1 MADTS
6 CAATTAPT
14 VPVFLARIGHVEQPC
29 VDARTLHTQLEAG
42 NTFCHWFNARVQKY
56 RLQAGRDY
64 APTAEPACDAQ
75 GLRIGRP
82 PKNYHFGIETAKAL
96 SLAEGTAAAQG
107 IWRQLIGQEAN
118 VQSPADTGN
127 DYVRISTTQAQ
138 TLRNMVTELV
148 SKQAHRISLLHR
160 QTVWTA
166 FQRYFDITSHQE
178 LPASRFE
185 EARTYLSNPSLIE
198 ALAPHK
204 QPIIS
209 QTTEVQH
216 TINRRAWSLAAETM
230 PLFQQFLQ
238 RYVTEHS
245 NGRYSANEVAAL
257 LQPIQPDDCL
267 SPRYTDRLRQA
278 SKIVSDTQ
286 RSTNELFE
294 RMQAQLKA
302 LVS

>member
-1 MADTS
+1 MADPS
-6 CAATTAPT
+6 CAATTAPSI
-14 VPVFLARIGHVEQPC
+14 PVFLARIGHVEQPC
-29 VDARTLHTQLEAG
+29 VDARTLHTLLEAG
-42 NTFCHWFNARVQKY
+42 NSFCHWFNARVQKY

-107 IWRQLIGQEAN
+107 IWRQLIGQEPDV

-127 DYVRISTTQAQ
+127 DYARISTTQAQ
-138 TLRNMVTELV
+138 TLRELV
-148 SKQAHRISLLHR
+148 TQRVHRTSLHY

-166 FQRYFDITSHQE
+166 FQHRFGINSYQH
-178 LPASRFE
+178 LPASRFD
-185 EARTYLSNPSLIE
+185 EACAYLRDTSLI
-198 ALAPHK
+198 AAPGPHQ
-204 QPIIS
+204 QP
-209 QTTEVQH
+209 TAPWATEVQH
-216 TINRRAWSLAAETM
+216 AINRRAWALAADTL
-230 PLFQQFLQ
+230 PLFQQFLE
-238 RYVTEHS
+238 RYVSEHT

-257 LQPIQPDDCL
+257 LQPLQPDDCL
-267 SPRYTDRLRQA
+267 SPRYTDKLRQA
-278 SKIVSDTQ
+278 SDIVCDTQ